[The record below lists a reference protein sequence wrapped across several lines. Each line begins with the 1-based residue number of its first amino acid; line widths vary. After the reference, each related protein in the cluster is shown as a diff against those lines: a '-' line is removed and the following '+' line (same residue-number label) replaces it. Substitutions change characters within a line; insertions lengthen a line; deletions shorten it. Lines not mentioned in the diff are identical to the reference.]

1 MTKKKV
7 MMIDPP
13 SGWLYGFP
21 KPLPDPKPESMI
33 EWLVENGYPQ
43 EEIDKMKEYF
53 YCRYWETELDINYG
67 EVVKNANDV

>member
-7 MMIDPP
+7 LMIDPP

-21 KPLPDPKPESMI
+21 KVLPDPKPESMH
-33 EWLVENGYPQ
+33 EWLVGNGYPQ

-53 YCRYWETELDINYG
+53 YCRYWETELEINSDG
-67 EVVKNANDV
+67 EYTK

>member
-21 KPLPDPKPESMI
+21 KILPDPKPESMH
-33 EWLVENGYPQ
+33 EWLVGNGYPQ

-53 YCRYWETELDINYG
+53 YCRYWETELEINSG
-67 EVVKNANDV
+67 EEYTK

>member
-21 KPLPDPKPESMI
+21 KVLPDPKPESMH
-33 EWLVENGYPQ
+33 EWLVGNGYPQ
-43 EEIDKMKEYF
+43 EEIDKMKEHF
-53 YCRYWETELDINYG
+53 YCRYWETELEINYE

>member
-7 MMIDPP
+7 LMIDPP

-21 KPLPDPKPESMI
+21 KVLPDPKPESMH
-33 EWLVENGYPQ
+33 EWLVGNGYPQ

-53 YCRYWETELDINYG
+53 YCRYWETELDVNSG
-67 EVVKNANDV
+67 EEYTK

>member
-21 KPLPDPKPESMI
+21 KVLPDPKPESMH
-33 EWLVENGYPQ
+33 EWLVGNGYPQ

-53 YCRYWETELDINYG
+53 YCRYWETELEINSDG
-67 EVVKNANDV
+67 EYTK

>member
-21 KPLPDPKPESMI
+21 KVLPDPKPESMH
-33 EWLVENGYPQ
+33 EWLVGNGYPQ

-53 YCRYWETELDINYG
+53 YCRYWETELDINSG
-67 EVVKNANDV
+67 EEYTK